1 MHLATERFDVPV
13 EGTSLK
19 VSALLVRPPSP
30 RFGYVMAHGA
40 GAGME
45 QPFLEKLA
53 RRFAASGVASFRYQ
67 FPYMQE
73 GRRRPDPQH
82 LLESTVRSAV
92 RRAETAFAG
101 VPLFAGGKSMGG
113 RMTSNAA
120 VGEPLA
126 GLRGLIF
133 LGFPLHPPGKPGD
146 GRAAHLSKVD
156 LPMLFLQGTR
166 DNFADLGL
174 LEPVVARVG
183 GTMHVVEGGDHS
195 FKVLKRSGRSDD
207 EVLEELVDAAVEWA
221 SVVLA
226 R

>member
-1 MHLATERFDVPV
+1 M
-13 EGTSLK
+13 K
-19 VSALLVRPPSP
+19 VSALLLRPPSP

-45 QPFLEKLA
+45 HPFLEKLA
-53 RRFAASGVASFRYQ
+53 RRLAESGVASFRYQ

-92 RRAETAFAG
+92 RQAGTALEG

-120 VGEPLA
+120 AGEPLA

-146 GRAAHLSKVD
+146 GRAAHLSQVD

-174 LEPVVARVG
+174 LEPVVRRVG
-183 GTMHVVEGGDHS
+183 ATMHVVEGGDHS
-195 FKVLKRSGRSDD
+195 FKVLKRLGRSDD
-207 EVLEELVDAAVEWA
+207 EVLGELVGASVEWA
-221 SVVLA
+221 SEMLT
-226 R
+226 RST